1 LILTR
6 NEFSG
11 VAMVAYK
18 QQRLGRGLA
27 ALIGDG
33 VDEETVTDEARG
45 FRRLPIEL
53 LQPNPHN
60 PRRRFESGDLDELVE
75 SIRAR
80 GVLQPLLV
88 RPRSDGRSYEI
99 VAGER
104 RWRAAQR
111 VPLHQIPVVVRELSD
126 GEALEIALI
135 ENVQRADLNALEEA
149 QGYAQLI
156 EHFGYTQQQLAESI
170 SKSRSHIAN
179 SLRLLSLP
187 DEVKAHLETGA
198 LTAGHA
204 RTLVASAAPAEL
216 AREIIDQG
224 LSVREAEP
232 LTQAVQQGKRKPP
245 RAAEPDADTR
255 DLERR
260 LGEALGLKIQIVDRG
275 EAGGRLTI
283 HYRTLEQLDEV
294 SRRLT
299 DR

>member
-1 LILTR
+1 
-6 NEFSG
+6 
-11 VAMVAYK
+11 MVAFK

-27 ALIGDG
+27 ALIGDDA
-33 VDEETVTDEARG
+33 DEEIVMDEARG
-45 FRRLPIEL
+45 FRRIPIEL
-53 LQPNPHN
+53 LHPNPHN
-60 PRRRFESGDLDELVE
+60 PRRRFETGDLDELVQ
-75 SIRAR
+75 SIRAQ
-80 GVLQPLLV
+80 GVLQPLIV
-88 RPRSDGRSYEI
+88 RPRSDANSYEI

-111 VPLHQIPVVVRELSD
+111 VPLHEIPAVVHELSD

-156 EHFGYTQQQLAESI
+156 EHFGYTQQQLAASI

-204 RTLVASAAPAEL
+204 RTLVASSAPADL
-216 AREIIDQG
+216 AQEIISRG
-224 LSVREAEP
+224 LSVRDAER
-232 LTQAVQQGKRKPP
+232 LTQSVRKEPKKA
-245 RAAEPDADTR
+245 RAQPQPDADTR
-255 DLERR
+255 DLEQR
-260 LGEALGLKIQIVDRG
+260 LGQALGLKIEIVDRG
-275 EAGGRLTI
+275 EAGGRMTI

-294 SRRLT
+294 SRRLAE
-299 DR
+299 R